1 MSLSVVPG
9 PSASS
14 GNLLEIQ
21 KFVRNIPGMMNY
33 KLHFNKIPGNLNFK
47 KYCVSTNGIL
57 LKPCSKPMRQIIA
70 VTFSIVPKK
79 RRYWDLIENHLKFL
93 KNIAVSFC
101 IIININ
107 TKKKSSSSS
116 ITQKWLR
123 FPAPESDYLGSN
135 TNSPTH

>member
-1 MSLSVVPG
+1 
-9 PSASS
+9 
-14 GNLLEIQ
+14 
-21 KFVRNIPGMMNY
+21 MNY

-93 KNIAVSFC
+93 KNIAVNFC

-107 TKKKSSSSS
+107 TKKKSTSSS

-123 FPAPESDYLGSN
+123 FPALESDYLGSN
-135 TNSPTH
+135 TNSPTKYKIFKLLNNLFCLLDGEVGVSKESTSWC